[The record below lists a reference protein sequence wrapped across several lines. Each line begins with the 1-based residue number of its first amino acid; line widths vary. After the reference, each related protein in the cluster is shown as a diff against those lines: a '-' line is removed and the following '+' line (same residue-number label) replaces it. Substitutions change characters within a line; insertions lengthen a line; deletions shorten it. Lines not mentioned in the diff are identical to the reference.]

1 MLAGLLMKPAAVA
14 AESARSFRQQNG
26 LMAYACYRAGVG
38 LTAMK
43 IQGGGPLQSY
53 SESALE
59 MAGRFMQK
67 GSTDHQ
73 AKLIAV
79 WEDKR
84 IAGICSQMP
93 NLTIFWLLSPAP
105 LLESVDRIYFDF
117 EQSCDVVFGFDA
129 LGMAASGGDES
140 DLVILPYLSHH
151 HFVD

>member
-1 MLAGLLMKPAAVA
+1 MLKRWCLAAFLLMLAGLLMKPAAVA

-26 LMAYACYRAGVG
+26 LMAYACYRTGIG

-43 IQGGGPLQSY
+43 IQGGGPVQSY

-73 AKLIAV
+73 AKLMVV

-93 NLTIFWLLSPAP
+93 NLTIMAQTRRRQSTKSAFRRQIVPCWPDTPGKPAATTAP
-105 LLESVDRIYFDF
+105 
-117 EQSCDVVFGFDA
+117 
-129 LGMAASGGDES
+129 AAAVSARM
-140 DLVILPYLSHH
+140 
-151 HFVD
+151 